1 MPWPKTVAVNSCF
14 LAGTVPGGPRSAAD
28 SPEIATSPR
37 VTGRRAHGHTGT
49 ETGGTSCSDPAIG
62 MTDGVD
68 CARSGALGLP
78 WLEVLCSASWRGS
91 PVRIRI
97 HRRHRRE
104 QIASPRPTANQPMP
118 HWQTPSIGT
127 AAQAR
132 RMWQRSNPR
141 KDPKPQRP
149 GSMRRSIPPTT
160 NEEASRQ
167 SPRSRANPTPWRARV
182 DRLETHH
189 LTRGQPTFILRP
201 VRPKSS
207 PRSAKANLAHF
218 HKPLRRFQRSIVA
231 PTGKGGDGFT
241 LKMPL
246 ADLTNRLIVSPGAAP

>member
-1 MPWPKTVAVNSCF
+1 MPRPKTVAVNSCF

-28 SPEIATSPR
+28 SPELATSPR

-49 ETGGTSCSDPAIG
+49 ETGGTSCSDPATG

-68 CARSGALGLP
+68 CARSGARDLP

-97 HRRHRRE
+97 HRRHPGER
-104 QIASPRPTANQPMP
+104 IASPRPMVDQPMQ
-118 HWQTPSIGT
+118 HCQTPSIGT

-132 RMWQRSNPR
+132 RVWQRSNPR

-149 GSMRRSIPPTT
+149 ESMRRSIPPTT
-160 NEEASRQ
+160 NEEAPRQ

-182 DRLETHH
+182 DRLEMRHV
-189 LTRGQPTFILRP
+189 TRRRPKSILRP

-218 HKPLRRFQRSIVA
+218 HKPLRRFQRSSVL
-231 PTGKGGDGFT
+231 PTGNGATD
-241 LKMPL
+241 L
-246 ADLTNRLIVSPGAAP
+246 A